1 MMPND
6 ARCSTNAFVG
16 GASVLAGASIGDAAA
31 TRFGDKEQDDSN
43 ALAVAASAYASV
55 FASRI
60 DRRVWH
66 RGR

>member
-1 MMPND
+1 
-6 ARCSTNAFVG
+6 
-16 GASVLAGASIGDAAA
+16 VLAGASIGDAAA